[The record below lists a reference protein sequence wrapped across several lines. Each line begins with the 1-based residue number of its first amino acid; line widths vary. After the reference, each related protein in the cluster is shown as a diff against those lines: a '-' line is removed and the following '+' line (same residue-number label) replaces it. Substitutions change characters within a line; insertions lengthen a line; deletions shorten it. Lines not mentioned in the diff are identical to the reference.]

1 VPSYD
6 LLSKLLLKH
15 KSHNNSLSE
24 LLLIITLINTSNIT
38 RTKQT
43 EHIKDKAKA
52 ITITKVFREVSE
64 AVVTLETITVSKE
77 VQAATDIIY

>member
-1 VPSYD
+1 VLSYN

-24 LLLIITLINTSNIT
+24 LLLTITLINTSNIT

-43 EHIKDKAKA
+43 KHIKDKAKA
-52 ITITKVFREVSE
+52 ITVTKVFKEVLKV
-64 AVVTLETITVSKE
+64 AVTLE
-77 VQAATDIIY
+77 IIIVFEKV